1 MIAYMCPF
9 FEILSFPKRATSTT
23 REKQGVEK
31 ERGAL
36 YRSKGIMVVKIRSST
51 QRLMLKV
58 EAGKR
63 G

>member
-9 FEILSFPKRATSTT
+9 FEILSFPKRATSRA

-31 ERGAL
+31 ETGAL
-36 YRSKGIMVVKIRSST
+36 YRREEITIVKIRSST
-51 QRLMLKV
+51 QPLMLKV